1 MRNWQS
7 ISSSKKF
14 KLRKKTMEY
23 SSLRSLKIAS
33 SKRST
38 AASPTTTGSTSQKP
52 FSISSTNYAAKT
64 KSSSILTPGAS
75 PRTDKDNS
83 KSLMLNSLRTREA
96 TNNYHK
102 ITIFSSISV
111 KNSISIDPQNYWTN
125 IVSARSI
132 IHPICSLMQSL

>member
-1 MRNWQS
+1 
-7 ISSSKKF
+7 
-14 KLRKKTMEY
+14 
-23 SSLRSLKIAS
+23 
-33 SKRST
+33 
-38 AASPTTTGSTSQKP
+38 
-52 FSISSTNYAAKT
+52 
-64 KSSSILTPGAS
+64 
-75 PRTDKDNS
+75 
-83 KSLMLNSLRTREA
+83 LMLNSLRTREA